1 MDNTL
6 NAGLGLD
13 NTFLG
18 KYSEY
23 LLVSMLELK
32 LTFTVAAV
40 PDGESVADCH
50 IVIAIWKDKLEVIGT
65 WF

>member
-18 KYSEY
+18 KNSEY

-50 IVIAIWKDKLEVIGT
+50 IVITI
-65 WF
+65 